1 MGGNVEIGAQLW
13 VYCYTQALAM
23 DGRPFR
29 LAAERKSPTVAS
41 KRHRALLR
49 LCLMQSG
56 LEEATCRGQQ
66 WPVSIKL

>member
-29 LAAERKSPTVAS
+29 LAAEREKEPN
-41 KRHRALLR
+41 
-49 LCLMQSG
+49 G
-56 LEEATCRGQQ
+56 YQQ
-66 WPVSIKL
+66 AP